1 MTIDTIW
8 LVTFFSV
15 FVRLSA
21 TFLSSPLL
29 GPMLPAQIRGFILIA
44 LTFALTPAVVPHMGE
59 VPDDMLGLLLR
70 FGSDILTGLL
80 IGGMMHML
88 VLAFQTAGGFIDT
101 QLGLASAQVFNPLIG
116 VSVTPTANLKYL
128 LAGVMLFIVDAHHL
142 LIQAVVESYNATT
155 QLTLGSEAL
164 LNAVINFVGITSLLA
179 LQIAAPVAGVSLIID
194 ISASLINRAV
204 PQTQPFLL
212 ALPAKLGRGDGR
224 GLRRGCSPDPNSRRP
239 GRIRRPHV
247 RKADRRKDRGPYS
260 KTETGRPQ
268 ERASRALDG
277 DPGGAELAPG
287 GATGPVRHS
296 ALY

>member
-1 MTIDTIW
+1 MIIDTIW

-59 VPDDMLGLLLR
+59 VPDDLLGLLLR

-142 LIQAVVESYNATT
+142 LIQAVVESYNATQ

-164 LNAVINFVGITSLLA
+164 LNAVVNFVGITSLLA

-212 ALPAKLGRGDGR
+212 ALPAKLGLGMLILASSLPAVAMGVDFGV
-224 GLRRGCSPDPNSRRP
+224 DAAMTQ
-239 GRIRRPHV
+239 IR
-247 RKADRRKDRGPYS
+247 A
-260 KTETGRPQ
+260 
-268 ERASRALDG
+268 ALAG
-277 DPGGAELAPG
+277 
-287 GATGPVRHS
+287 
-296 ALY
+296 